1 MKYPCYLCHAP
12 TVLFMEK
19 QGYRLYRCLVCKL
32 AMTEFNQQYTSFVK
46 RFYSKGYFTGDPR
59 CSAFSG
65 YEKDKQCITRNLQQV
80 LHKVKKY
87 VNNDARILDAGCAM
101 GFMVELA
108 RLHGYNAYGFDPSSY
123 ALSRASSTIKQYLS
137 QATIET
143 ASYKKNS
150 FDVITMTD
158 IIEHVQDPISSMRT
172 LRQCLKRDGFIVI
185 ATGDT
190 QSVAAKLLGKHWT
203 FYIPPQHLFF
213 LSKNN
218 LTTML
223 HKSGFAPVSWFR
235 VGKWLSLDYILHLA
249 QSAGDF
255 WWARYI
261 HSVVKWLNIGKIPIY
276 LPMQDNMVV
285 IARKTN

>member
-1 MKYPCYLCHAP
+1 MKYLCYLCHAP
-12 TVLFMEK
+12 TVIFMQK
-19 QGYRLYRCLVCKL
+19 HGYKLYQCPGCKL
-32 AMTEFNQQYTSFVK
+32 TMTEFNQQYTSFVE

-80 LHKVKKY
+80 LDKVKPY
-87 VNNDARILDAGCAM
+87 VNKNAKMLDAGCAM

-108 RLHGYNAYGFDPSSY
+108 RSYGYNAYGFDPSSY
-123 ALSRASSTIKQYLS
+123 ALSRATSGIKQYVS
-137 QATIET
+137 KATVKT
-143 ASYKKNS
+143 ASYPKNY
-150 FDVITMTD
+150 FDVITLTD
-158 IIEHVQDPISSMRT
+158 IIEHVQDPIASMKT
-172 LRQCLKRDGFIVI
+172 LRQFLKHNGLMVI

-190 QSVAAKLLGKHWT
+190 QSIAAKLLGKHWT

-213 LSKNN
+213 LSKDN

-223 HKSGFAPVSWFR
+223 HRAEFVPVSWFR

-255 WWARYI
+255 WWARYL
-261 HSVVKWLNIGKIPIY
+261 HRVVDWLHIGTLPIY
-276 LPMQDNMVV
+276 VPMQDNMVV